1 MIVDSTI
8 FSGLYSTWRI
18 RITPDVPNNV
28 ENGYTKEELDQGLTR
43 QWQPEE
49 NGVKWIFFHPKISI
63 IAKSRKEPKHRVWIP
78 TSLLYSL
85 RDCIQTSYARLAT
98 KGLFYEQDGIIYC
111 DKAEA
116 QRQRILLPIPGGF
129 SVLFEP
135 TVIYGKDDKGKLGIS
150 LRTSSSPDGVVVLT
164 RTEAKE
170 FFTVLDHVD
179 LNSYS
184 AILTMLEKLERL
196 EDRTDKLLQGQQQL
210 IQMVGKLLNRQ
221 ELSKVTIQPQ
231 QAPPPQQQQPMQ
243 PQQISNINEF
253 EPYPNNDLPF

>member
-43 QWQPEE
+43 QWQPET
-49 NGVKWIFFHPKISI
+49 GLKWIFFHPKISI
-63 IAKSRKEPKHRVWIP
+63 IAKSKKEPKHRVWIP

-85 RDCIQTSYARLAT
+85 RDCIQTSYARLST
-98 KGLFYEQDGIIYC
+98 KGLFYDQDGTIYC

-170 FFTVLDHVD
+170 LFTVLDHVD

-184 AILTMLEKLERL
+184 AILAMLEKLERL

-221 ELSKVTIQPQ
+221 ELSKVTIQSQ
-231 QAPPPQQQQPMQ
+231 QAPLQ
-243 PQQISNINEF
+243 PQPQPPLQPRISNINDF
-253 EPYPNNDLPF
+253 EPYQNSDLPY

>member
-8 FSGLYSTWRI
+8 FSGQYSTWRV
-18 RITPDVPNNV
+18 RITPDGQNV
-28 ENGYTKEELDQGLTR
+28 ENGYTKKELDQGLTR
-43 QWQPEE
+43 PWQPE
-49 NGVKWIFFHPKISI
+49 GGLKWIFFHPKISI
-63 IAKSRKEPKHRVWIP
+63 LAISRDDSKQRVWIP

-85 RDCIQTSYARLAT
+85 RDCIQTSYARLST
-98 KGLFYEQDGIIYC
+98 KGLFHEQDGMIYC

-135 TVIYGKDDKGKLGIS
+135 TVIYRKDDKPKLGIS
-150 LRTSSSPDGVVVLT
+150 LRTSSSPDGAVVIS

-170 FFTVLDHVD
+170 LFTVLDHVD

-184 AILTMLEKLERL
+184 AILAILEKLERL

-210 IQMVGKLLNRQ
+210 IQMVGKLVNRQ
-221 ELSKVTIQPQ
+221 ELSQVKCQL
-231 QAPPPQQQQPMQ
+231 QQPES
-243 PQQISNINEF
+243 PEQQISNFSDF
-253 EPYPNNDLPF
+253 EPYQNNDLPY

>member
-8 FSGLYSTWRI
+8 FSGLYSEWKV
-18 RITPDVPNNV
+18 RITPDGPNV
-28 ENGYTKEELDQGLTR
+28 ENNGYTKEELDQGLTR
-43 QWQPEE
+43 SWQPE
-49 NGVKWIFFHPKISI
+49 NGLKWIFFRPKISI
-63 IAKSRKEPKHRVWIP
+63 IAKSKRESRHSIWIP

-98 KGLFYEQDGIIYC
+98 KGLFYEKDGMIYC

-135 TVIYGKDDKGKLGIS
+135 TIIYGKDDKPKLGIS
-150 LRTSSSPDGVVVLT
+150 LRTSSNPDAVVLLS

-170 FFTVLDHVD
+170 LFTILDHVD
-179 LNSYS
+179 INSYS
-184 AILTMLEKLERL
+184 AILAMLEKLERL
-196 EDRTDKLLQGQQQL
+196 ENRTDKLLQGQQQL

-231 QAPPPQQQQPMQ
+231 YAPMQ
-243 PQQISNINEF
+243 PQINNINDF
-253 EPYPNNDLPF
+253 APHDSGNLPY